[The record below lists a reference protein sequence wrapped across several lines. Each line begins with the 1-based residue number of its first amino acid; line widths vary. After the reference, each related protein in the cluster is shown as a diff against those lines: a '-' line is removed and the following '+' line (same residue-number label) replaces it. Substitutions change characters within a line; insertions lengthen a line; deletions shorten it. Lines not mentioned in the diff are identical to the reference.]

1 MELQDAA
8 IHFTSTSF
16 PYFYTLSKKGQLA
29 FARLADSMVLP
40 MMRGP
45 QSPPYSDVIL
55 QADKQKRNPGTRSR
69 LNGVVK
75 VREIGCDC
83 LRRAGEPVGDS
94 G

>member
-1 MELQDAA
+1 
-8 IHFTSTSF
+8 
-16 PYFYTLSKKGQLA
+16 
-29 FARLADSMVLP
+29 LADSMVLP